1 MKFVLLMSIFVFSA
15 FDDEQSMSSDLDEA
29 METENY
35 KWEPGQC
42 SQLNPASEQFRY
54 RFFLSPFGANSKAP
68 RSLQADTTIH
78 HESYLKLF

>member
-1 MKFVLLMSIFVFSA
+1 MSP
-15 FDDEQSMSSDLDEA
+15 DLDEP

-54 RFFLSPFGANSKAP
+54 RFFLSPFAANNYSKA
-68 RSLQADTTIH
+68 RSLQAGTKIH
-78 HESYLKLF
+78 HESYIKLF